1 MSYILYALE
10 FSSVGTSSEDDG
22 GSSTFSSTV
31 TQQVTLDVV
40 LSDAE
45 VDIQPQVK
53 GYLLNV
59 FSKSLP
65 TSSHV
70 QTVSWTESEVEKHA
84 TVYYQ
89 QITSSPPQI
98 ICLVCEGKVSLT
110 AFYHELDRFSDL
122 VRDVVL
128 EKGVNDPAVKDLLN
142 KWYSECINYVL
153 RVVDYFR
160 ADLPRFL
167 YMALSRNDIQIT
179 QHDGVQQRVKDTQ
192 KFLSACSLKELIYN
206 TPVCVRE
213 AEDDDDL
220 MIDISGNTGKVI
232 GSTNNFCTKWGEMLE
247 FESDPFVVRQIIEDY
262 KLLSN
267 QDMNIFR
274 RLLRQAETDHY
285 AFFQAYE
292 FIRLHDNGDILLD
305 LALHETTVYSIVGA
319 EELLTILRDFMIK
332 KRAL

>member
-22 GSSTFSSTV
+22 GSTFSSTV

-45 VDIQPQVK
+45 VDKQPQVK

-70 QTVSWTESEVEKHA
+70 QTVSWSEGEEVEKHA

-110 AFYHELDRFSDL
+110 AFYHELDRFSDI

-128 EKGVNDPAVKDLLN
+128 EKGVTDPGVKDLLD
-142 KWYSECINYVL
+142 KWYSECISYVL
-153 RVVDYFR
+153 RVVDYYR
-160 ADLPRFL
+160 ADLPLFL

-179 QHDGVQQRVKDTQ
+179 QQDNGNQRVKDTQ

-213 AEDDDDL
+213 AEDDVMVDL
-220 MIDISGNTGKVI
+220 TGNTGKVI

-262 KLLSN
+262 KLRSN